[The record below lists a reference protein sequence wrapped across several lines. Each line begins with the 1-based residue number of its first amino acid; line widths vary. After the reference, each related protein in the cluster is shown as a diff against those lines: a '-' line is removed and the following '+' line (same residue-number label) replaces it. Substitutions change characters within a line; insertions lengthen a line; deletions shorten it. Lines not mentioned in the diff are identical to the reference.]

1 MSLIRFLLIFSSVLA
16 GLWAVNGRAALT
28 LEQAL
33 QQAEQV
39 HPALAAQ
46 RSRVDATRLNQIPV
60 DQLPDPKL
68 GIGIDNYPISGPMA
82 NSLTDDF
89 MTMQRVSV
97 MQDVPNAEK
106 RRARRAT
113 AEARVAQAG
122 AEQRAV
128 RREVRLETALAWIAR
143 LKAEKKLAAFDS
155 LEQENRRL
163 ADAVRARIASG
174 QARVDE
180 AVMPKQEALKLA
192 DQRDE
197 LEAQRQQAVAG
208 LQRWLG
214 RAGDVPIDLNW
225 PTWPISRSTLLA
237 HLQHHPELRVF
248 EPRAQVLAAEQRE
261 AQAAKRPDWGVE
273 FAYQR
278 RGQQFGDMVSLG
290 FTFDLPIFAERRQ
303 DPMIAAKQAERVGL
317 EAEREDLLRRHTEEL
332 ERDLAEYERLD
343 RAVTRQRDALLPLL
357 ASKLTLLQAGYSAD
371 KASLA
376 DIIAARAESR
386 AAQLQLI
393 ELEGQRSMAAARLH
407 FGYGETNNE

>member
-16 GLWAVNGRAALT
+16 GLWVKTGLAALT

-33 QQAEQV
+33 QQAVQAY
-39 HPALAAQ
+39 PALAAQ
-46 RSRVDATRLNQIPV
+46 QARVDAAQLNQIPA

-68 GIGIDNYPISGPMA
+68 GVGIDNFPISGPTA
-82 NSLTDDF
+82 NSLTADF
-89 MTMQRVSV
+89 MTMQRISV
-97 MQDVPNAEK
+97 MQEVPNAEK

-122 AEQRAV
+122 AEQRMV
-128 RREVRLETALAWIAR
+128 RRDVRRETALAWIAR
-143 LKAEKKLAAFDS
+143 LKAEKKLAAFDQ

-163 ADAVRARIASG
+163 AEVVRARIASG

-197 LEAQRQQAVAG
+197 LEAQRQQAIAG

-214 RAGDVPIDLNW
+214 RAANAPIDLNW
-225 PTWPISRSTLLA
+225 PSWPISRSALLT
-237 HLQHHPELRVF
+237 HVQHHPELRVY

-261 AQAAKRPDWGVE
+261 AQAAKHPDWGVE
-273 FAYQR
+273 LAYQR
-278 RGQQFGDMVSLG
+278 RGQEFGDMVSVG
-290 FTFDLPIFAERRQ
+290 FTFDLPIFAARRQ
-303 DPMIAAKQAERVGL
+303 DPLIAAKQAERAGL

-332 ERDLAEYERLD
+332 ERDLAEYERLG
-343 RAVTRQRDALLPLL
+343 RALARQREALLPLL

-371 KASLA
+371 KVSLA
-376 DIIAARAESR
+376 EIIAARAESH

-393 ELEGQRSMAAARLH
+393 DLEGQRSMAAARLH
-407 FGYGETNNE
+407 FGYGEDE

>member
-1 MSLIRFLLIFSSVLA
+1 MPLFRFLLIFFTALVVLRA
-16 GLWAVNGRAALT
+16 ETSFAALT

-33 QQAEQV
+33 QQAVQAY
-39 HPALAAQ
+39 PALAAQ
-46 RSRVDATRLNQIPV
+46 QARVDAARLNQIPA

-68 GIGIDNYPISGPMA
+68 GVGIDNFPISGPTA
-82 NSLTDDF
+82 NSLTADF
-89 MTMQRVSV
+89 MTMQRISV
-97 MQDVPNAEK
+97 MQEVPNADK

-122 AEQRAV
+122 AEQQAM
-128 RREVRLETALAWIAR
+128 RREIRRDTALAWIAR
-143 LKAEKKLAAFDS
+143 LKAEKKLAWFDQ

-163 ADAVRARIASG
+163 AEVVRARIASG
-174 QARVDE
+174 TARVDE

-214 RAGDVPIDLNW
+214 RAGNTPLDMSW
-225 PTWPISRSTLLA
+225 PSWPIARSALLA
-237 HLQHHPELRVF
+237 HVQHHPELRVF
-248 EPRAQVLAAEQRE
+248 EPRAQVLAGEQRE
-261 AQAAKRPDWGVE
+261 AQAAKHPDWGVE

-290 FTFDLPIFAERRQ
+290 FTFDLPIFSARRQ
-303 DPMIAAKQAERVGL
+303 DPLIAAKQAERVGL

-343 RAVTRQRDALLPLL
+343 RALIRQRDALLPLL
-357 ASKLTLLQAGYSAD
+357 ASKLDLLQAGYSAD
-371 KASLA
+371 KASLTEVMT
-376 DIIAARAESR
+376 ARAERR

-407 FGYGETNNE
+407 FGYGEDAE

>member
-1 MSLIRFLLIFSSVLA
+1 MALFRFLLIFFSVLA
-16 GLWAVNGRAALT
+16 GMWSETSLAALT
-28 LEQAL
+28 LEQAM
-33 QQAEQV
+33 QQAVQSY
-39 HPALAAQ
+39 PALAAQ
-46 RSRVDATRLNQIPV
+46 QARIDAARQAQIPA

-68 GIGIDNYPISGPMA
+68 GIGIDNFPISGPTA
-82 NSLTDDF
+82 NSLTADF
-89 MTMQRVSV
+89 MTMQRISV
-97 MQDVPNAEK
+97 MQEVPNADK

-122 AEQRAV
+122 AEQQAM
-128 RREVRLETALAWIAR
+128 RRDTRRDTALAWIAR
-143 LKAEKKLAAFDS
+143 LKAEKKLAWFDQ

-163 ADAVRARIASG
+163 AETVRARIASG

-197 LEAQRQQAVAG
+197 LEAQRLQAVAG
-208 LQRWLG
+208 LQRWIG
-214 RAGDVPIDLNW
+214 RTGNAPLEMTWPNW
-225 PTWPISRSTLLA
+225 PIARSALLA
-237 HLQHHPELRVF
+237 HVQHHPELRVF

-261 AQAAKRPDWGVE
+261 AEAAKHPDWGVE
-273 FAYQR
+273 LAYQH

-303 DPMIAAKQAERVGL
+303 DPLIAAKQAERIGL

-343 RAVTRQRDALLPLL
+343 RALTRQREALLPLL
-357 ASKLTLLQAGYSAD
+357 ASKLNLLQAGYSAD
-371 KASLA
+371 KASL
-376 DIIAARAESR
+376 AESR

-393 ELEGQRSMAAARLH
+393 ELEGQRSTAAARLH
-407 FGYGETNNE
+407 FGYGEDE

>member
-1 MSLIRFLLIFSSVLA
+1 MSLIRFLLIVFSALGMLRAQTSV
-16 GLWAVNGRAALT
+16 AALT

-33 QQAEQV
+33 QQAEQAY
-39 HPALAAQ
+39 PSLAVQQA
-46 RSRVDATRLNQIPV
+46 RVEAARLNQIPA

-68 GIGIDNYPISGPMA
+68 GVGIDNFPISGPMA

-89 MTMQRVSV
+89 MTMQRISV

-128 RREVRLETALAWIAR
+128 RREVRRETALAWIAR
-143 LKAEKKLAAFDS
+143 LKAEKKLAWFDQ

-163 ADAVRARIASG
+163 AQVVRARIASG

-214 RAGDVPIDLNW
+214 PTGNAPVEMSW
-225 PTWPISRSTLLA
+225 PSWPISRSRLLT

-273 FAYQR
+273 LAYQR

-290 FTFDLPIFAERRQ
+290 FTLDLPIFSARRQ
-303 DPMIAAKQAERVGL
+303 DPLIAAKQAERVGL

-343 RAVTRQRDALLPLL
+343 RALTRQRDALLPLL
-357 ASKLTLLQAGYSAD
+357 ESKLNLLQAGYSAN

-376 DIIAARAESR
+376 DIMAARAESR

-393 ELEGQRSMAAARLH
+393 ELEGQRSTAAARLH
-407 FGYGETNNE
+407 FGYGEDE

>member
-1 MSLIRFLLIFSSVLA
+1 MSVSRFLLLMSSALMVLGA
-16 GLWAVNGRAALT
+16 DPGVAALT
-28 LEQAL
+28 LDQAL
-33 QQAEQV
+33 RQAV
-39 HPALAAQ
+39 LSYPALAAQ
-46 RSRVDATRLNQIPV
+46 QARVDAARLAQIPA

-68 GIGIDNYPISGPMA
+68 GIGIDNFPISGPTA
-82 NSLTDDF
+82 NSLTADF
-89 MTMQRVSV
+89 MTMQRISV
-97 MQDVPNAEK
+97 MQEVPNADK

-122 AEQRAV
+122 AEQQAM
-128 RREVRLETALAWIAR
+128 RREIRRDTALAWIAR
-143 LKAEKKLAAFDS
+143 LKAEKKLAWFDQ

-163 ADAVRARIASG
+163 AETVRARIASG

-197 LEAQRQQAVAG
+197 LQAQQQQAVAG
-208 LQRWLG
+208 LRRWLG
-214 RAGDVPIDLNW
+214 QGAEAPLDQPW
-225 PTWPISRSTLLA
+225 PTWPIGRTELLA
-237 HLQHHPELRVF
+237 HVQHHPELRVF

-261 AQAAKRPDWGVE
+261 AEAAKHPDWGVE
-273 FAYQR
+273 FAYQH

-303 DPMIAAKQAERVGL
+303 DPLIAAKQAERVGL

-343 RAVTRQRDALLPLL
+343 RALTRQREALLPLL
-357 ASKLTLLQAGYSAD
+357 ASKSNLLQAGYSAD
-371 KASLA
+371 KASL
-376 DIIAARAESR
+376 IEVMAARAESR

-393 ELEGQRSMAAARLH
+393 ELEGQRSTAAARLH
-407 FGYGETNNE
+407 FGYGEDE

>member
-1 MSLIRFLLIFSSVLA
+1 MSLSRFLLLMSSALMVLGA
-16 GLWAVNGRAALT
+16 NPSVAALT
-28 LEQAL
+28 LDQAL
-33 QQAEQV
+33 RQAV
-39 HPALAAQ
+39 LSYPALAAQ
-46 RSRVDATRLNQIPV
+46 QARVDAARLAQIPA

-68 GIGIDNYPISGPMA
+68 GIGIDNFPVSGPTA
-82 NSLTDDF
+82 NSLTADF
-89 MTMQRVSV
+89 MTMQRISV
-97 MQDVPNAEK
+97 MQEVPNADK

-122 AEQRAV
+122 AEQQAM
-128 RREVRLETALAWIAR
+128 RREIRRDTALAWIAR
-143 LKAEKKLAAFDS
+143 LKAEKKLAWFEQ

-163 ADAVRARIASG
+163 AETVRARIASG

-197 LEAQRQQAVAG
+197 LQAQQQQAVAG
-208 LQRWLG
+208 LRRWLG
-214 RAGDVPIDLNW
+214 QGAEAPLDLTW
-225 PTWPISRSTLLA
+225 PTWPIARSELLA
-237 HLQHHPELRVF
+237 HVQHHPELRVF

-261 AQAAKRPDWGVE
+261 AEAAKHPDWGVE
-273 FAYQR
+273 FAYQH

-303 DPMIAAKQAERVGL
+303 DPLIAAKQAERVGL

-343 RAVTRQRDALLPLL
+343 RALTRQREALLPLL
-357 ASKLTLLQAGYSAD
+357 ASKSNLLQAGYSAD
-371 KASLA
+371 KASLTEVM
-376 DIIAARAESR
+376 AARAESR

-393 ELEGQRSMAAARLH
+393 ELEGQRSTAAARLH
-407 FGYGETNNE
+407 FGYGEDE

>member
-1 MSLIRFLLIFSSVLA
+1 MSLSRFLLLMSSALMVLGA
-16 GLWAVNGRAALT
+16 NPSVAALT
-28 LEQAL
+28 LDQAL
-33 QQAEQV
+33 RQAV
-39 HPALAAQ
+39 LSYPALAAQ
-46 RSRVDATRLNQIPV
+46 QARVDAARLAQIPA

-68 GIGIDNYPISGPMA
+68 GIGIDNFPISGPTA
-82 NSLTDDF
+82 NSLTADF
-89 MTMQRVSV
+89 MTMQRISV
-97 MQDVPNAEK
+97 MQEVPNADK

-122 AEQRAV
+122 AEQQAM
-128 RREVRLETALAWIAR
+128 RREIRRDTALAWIAR
-143 LKAEKKLAAFDS
+143 LKAEKKLAWFDQ

-163 ADAVRARIASG
+163 AETVRARIASG

-197 LEAQRQQAVAG
+197 LQAQQQQAVAG
-208 LQRWLG
+208 LRRWLG
-214 RAGDVPIDLNW
+214 QGAEAPLDLAW
-225 PTWPISRSTLLA
+225 PTWPIGRTELLA
-237 HLQHHPELRVF
+237 HVQHHPELRVF

-261 AQAAKRPDWGVE
+261 AEAAKHPDWGVE
-273 FAYQR
+273 FAYQH

-303 DPMIAAKQAERVGL
+303 DPLIAAKQAERVGL

-343 RAVTRQRDALLPLL
+343 RALTRQREALLPLL
-357 ASKLTLLQAGYSAD
+357 ASKSNLLQAGYSAD
-371 KASLA
+371 KASLTEVM
-376 DIIAARAESR
+376 AARAESR

-393 ELEGQRSMAAARLH
+393 ELEGQRSTAAARLH
-407 FGYGETNNE
+407 FGYGEDE